1 MSLYLKPHTAEWF
14 AALEKVAPRQAEH
27 TRQIVRLAGREDVCS
42 ICGDVESADYKV
54 ASEQSLPGVI
64 DTLRLCSDC
73 VKIRKE
79 TEGEVF
85 HPLGN

>member
-14 AALEKVAPRQAEH
+14 AALEKVAPHQAER
-27 TRQIVRLAGREDVCS
+27 TRYIIRLAGREDICS
-42 ICGDVESADYKV
+42 ICGDVESDDYKV

-73 VKIRKE
+73 VEMRKLM
-79 TEGEVF
+79 EGEVF